1 MHWIMGKSLFNT
13 FCMMRELNLF
23 HILLDI
29 STWQTWQPS
38 VLMLTRYKAALD
50 EQQGNH
56 HEITWSKK
64 HQTVSPLEAAWS
76 ACFQLQATSFSDL
89 GSQQIQNHPVPLPL
103 PASLAPE
110 LSCCSV
116 DSWRLVVGDLESR
129 DWEVGTRWRTSGLT
143 YVPCFSMEP
152 VKFRPVTI
160 QPN

>member
-89 GSQQIQNHPVPLPL
+89 GSQQIQTTQFRCRCPPLWHLNFLAAVWTVEGWWWVTLKAEIGRCEQGEGLPGSLMFHDFPWNH
-103 PASLAPE
+103 S
-110 LSCCSV
+110 SS
-116 DSWRLVVGDLESR
+116 DL
-129 DWEVGTRWRTSGLT
+129 
-143 YVPCFSMEP
+143 
-152 VKFRPVTI
+152 
-160 QPN
+160 